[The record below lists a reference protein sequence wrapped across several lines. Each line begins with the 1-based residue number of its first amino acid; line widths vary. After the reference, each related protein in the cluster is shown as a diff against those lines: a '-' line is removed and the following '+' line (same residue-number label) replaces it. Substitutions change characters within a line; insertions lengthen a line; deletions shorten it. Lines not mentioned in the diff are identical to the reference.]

1 MNIRHSFIAALLAGL
16 GLISVAANA
25 AEPEIELKIATM
37 VPENSQWMKDMR
49 VAGKVIEQRTDGRV
63 KFKFYSGGTQGSED
77 RVLQKIRIGQLHG
90 GTFAPTD
97 FMKDYSD
104 INIYGLPF
112 VFASWDEMRYVRGQ
126 MDPAL
131 EKGFED
137 VGFVTF
143 GFVGS
148 FSMVLSNERINNHAA
163 MKGKRLW
170 LPKGDDISAAA
181 MKKLELSPVPLPVAD
196 VYVSLQTGQLDIA
209 AIPPEV
215 AVALQWHTKVKY
227 FTDMPVLYAMSFLA
241 ISKKQYDRLS
251 KDDQTVLQDELRG
264 VYAKINENAEAESR
278 NALTALQA
286 IGIQRVEPDEGQL
299 EELQAIMSQANREMA
314 EDGMFP
320 VSIFEELQRHVR
332 EYRNRAASSSH

>member
-1 MNIRHSFIAALLAGL
+1 MNIRHCFVVALLASL
-16 GLISVAANA
+16 GLTSVGAAA
-25 AEPEIELKIATM
+25 TDLKIATM

-49 VAGKVIEQRTDGRV
+49 AAGKVIEQRTDGRV
-63 KFKFYSGGTQGSED
+63 KFKFYGGGTQGSED

-97 FMKDYSD
+97 FMKNYSD
-104 INIYGLPF
+104 VNIYGLPF

-227 FTDMPVLYAMSFLA
+227 FRYAGALRDEFSGHQQETIRSPVERRPGGAARRVARRLCKDQRECRGGIPERPGSLA
-241 ISKKQYDRLS
+241 GDWHPKSRAR
-251 KDDQTVLQDELRG
+251 RG
-264 VYAKINENAEAESR
+264 AAR
-278 NALTALQA
+278 GTA
-286 IGIQRVEPDEGQL
+286 GYHEPGEP
-299 EELQAIMSQANREMA
+299 R
-314 EDGMFP
+314 DG
-320 VSIFEELQRHVR
+320 
-332 EYRNRAASSSH
+332 